1 MDGVFET
8 VLPGDTFT
16 YEFRARPYG
25 MQLYHCHATP
35 LKKHIH
41 KGLYGAFIIDP
52 KEPRPPAR
60 ELVMVMNGYD
70 TDGDGENN
78 FYTVN
83 GRAFYYAKYPIQV
96 KRGELVRIYLANLTE
111 FDLINSLHLH
121 GEFFRYYPTGSTDH
135 FEYTDTVMLCQGER
149 GIIEIEFH
157 NAGTFMFHAHQ
168 SEFAELG
175 WMGYLRRERLSVESG
190 SFAARFGGAHWRL
203 WALVPIAALV
213 GAVALFVSTGGSLL
227 ELVGQSPPPRD
238 ELDVRR
244 VEFRPGEI
252 RVRVTNPQREK
263 ITIASVTVDDAIV
276 PFSVD
281 GDRTLGRLR
290 SATLV
295 VPYDWVD
302 GEPLSVGVT
311 SSTGVQTTED
321 VPAAF
326 ETPQASPRGF
336 LGYALIGLLVGVLP
350 IALGLAWLPSLRRA
364 SPNWLAAFMA
374 LTAGLLTFLALEA
387 LVGGVRAAGGAAERA
402 SAGSASSCSGSS
414 RRTSC
419 SPSSRGGS
427 SAARAPPAGWRW
439 RRSSPS
445 GSALH
450 NLGEGLAIGTSFAVG
465 ELALGTF
472 FVVGFMVHNVTEGL
486 GIAAPIAERGTVS
499 LRRLAVLA
507 LIAGAPAIPGAWLG
521 GFVTSDVL
529 GVLFFA
535 GAAGAALEVVV
546 EVGRYVARK
555 APGGLS
561 SSYVLGGFLAGI
573 AVMYVTGLLI

>member
-1 MDGVFET
+1 M
-8 VLPGDTFT
+8 
-16 YEFRARPYG
+16 
-25 MQLYHCHATP
+25 
-35 LKKHIH
+35 
-41 KGLYGAFIIDP
+41 
-52 KEPRPPAR
+52 
-60 ELVMVMNGYD
+60 
-70 TDGDGENN
+70 
-78 FYTVN
+78 
-83 GRAFYYAKYPIQV
+83 
-96 KRGELVRIYLANLTE
+96 
-111 FDLINSLHLH
+111 
-121 GEFFRYYPTGSTDH
+121 
-135 FEYTDTVMLCQGER
+135 
-149 GIIEIEFH
+149 
-157 NAGTFMFHAHQ
+157 
-168 SEFAELG
+168 
-175 WMGYLRRERLSVESG
+175 ESS

-252 RVRVTNPQREK
+252 RVRVTNPQRET
-263 ITIASVTVDDAIV
+263 ITIASVSVDNAIV

-311 SSTGVQTTED
+311 SSTGVQTTEN

-326 ETPQASPRGF
+326 ETPQASARGF
-336 LGYALIGLLVGVLP
+336 LGYTLIGLLVGVLP

-387 LVGGVRAAGGAAERA
+387 LAEAFELQVGLPRGVGGLGVILLGVVSTYLLLTFLSRRLVGGEGAAGGL
-402 SAGSASSCSGSS
+402 
-414 RRTSC
+414 
-419 SPSSRGGS
+419 
-427 SAARAPPAGWRW
+427 
-439 RRSSPS
+439 
-445 GSALH
+445 ALATLVAVGIGVH

-486 GIAAPIAERGTVS
+486 GIAAPIAERRTVS